1 MFRNLPSAEF
11 TVAEN
16 NIGTAKEGK
25 DRRGKVE
32 KKDAVKPGENDPA
45 GMLNALAKHM
55 VAKSKPKD
63 GPIPAGYTYL
73 GQFIDH
79 DLTFDPVS
87 SLQRDNDP
95 AAIVDYR
102 TPRFDLDCLYGRG
115 PADSPYLYRDD
126 GVRMRL
132 GRRLNDRT
140 KDLGYDVP
148 RPPEP
153 DPRVRSRNDSEK
165 AIIGDPRNDE
175 NVIIAQ
181 LHALFLQFH
190 NRYVDLLES
199 AGKTPTFA
207 NVQLQVRWHYQW
219 IVLYDFLPRIID
231 ASIYQE
237 VLPHVTKAKKE
248 VLESPLTPTE
258 AVPGAYYEPV
268 LRFYKPEHEGFIPVE
283 FSGAAYRFGH
293 SMVRDKYRL
302 NTNTDPGIGGPL
314 PILSGDAKKDLQGF
328 RSFRNDWGIE
338 WGLFFEGLNKL
349 EPQRALQIDTSL
361 AAALGDLHF
370 PFTADIPSLAE
381 RNLLRGWRLGLPSG
395 ETVANALGEKTLDE
409 EELRLHGSV
418 YLRRP
423 LLDGFRKNTPLW
435 YYILAEAA
443 SRGQNG
449 ALGRVGSRIVMETFL
464 GLLWKDGHS
473 FLRQDPRWKPMA
485 EPFGM
490 TEFIKFARGEKI

>member
-1 MFRNLPSAEF
+1 MFRNLQSAEF
-11 TVAEN
+11 TVPEN
-16 NIGTAKEGK
+16 SGEAAKIGPAKAGK
-25 DRRGKVE
+25 DRGGKVQ
-32 KKDAVKPGENDPA
+32 KNDAVKPGENSPA
-45 GMLNALAKHM
+45 RMLNGLAKQM
-55 VAKSKPKD
+55 VTKSKPKD

-79 DLTFDPVS
+79 ELTFDPVS

-102 TPRFDLDCLYGRG
+102 TPRFDLDCVYGRG
-115 PADSPYLYRDD
+115 PADNPYLYRDD

-132 GRRLNDRT
+132 GRRLNNRM

-153 DPRVRSRNDSEK
+153 DPRFATRNDSEK

-181 LHALFLQFH
+181 LHALFLEFH
-190 NRYVDLLES
+190 NRYVDELES
-199 AGKTPTFA
+199 QTGKTPTFA

-231 ASIYQE
+231 ANIYKQ
-237 VLPHVTKAKKE
+237 VLPHVTSGE
-248 VLESPLTPTE
+248 ETVLEFPLTPAQTV
-258 AVPGAYYEPV
+258 ADKDCEPV
-268 LRFYKPEHEGFIPVE
+268 LKFYKPEEEGFIPVE

-293 SMVRDKYRL
+293 SMVRDTYRL
-302 NTNTDPGIGGPL
+302 NTNKDPGIGGPL
-314 PILSGDAKKDLQGF
+314 QILIGDAKLDLQGF

-338 WGLFFEGLNKL
+338 WGLFFEGLDKL

-361 AAALGDLHF
+361 AAALGNLQF
-370 PFTADIPSLAE
+370 PFTSDVHSLAE
-381 RNLLRGWRLGLPSG
+381 RNLLRGWRLRLPSG
-395 ETVANALGEKTLDE
+395 ETVAQALGEVPLTEK
-409 EELRLHGSV
+409 ELRTAGTV
-418 YLRRP
+418 TP
-423 LLDGFRKNTPLW
+423 PAEFRNNTPLW

-443 SRGQNG
+443 EKGQRG
-449 ALGRVGSRIVMETFL
+449 ALGPVGSRIVMETFV
-464 GLLWKDGHS
+464 GLLWEDGHS
-473 FLRQDPRWKPMA
+473 FLRQSPKWKPRA

-490 TEFIKFARGEKI
+490 TQFIKFARG